1 MKKKIIFYI
10 LIISYLC
17 LKQVSSI
24 ENKIIIKVNNEIIT
38 SFDLEQE
45 EKYLVVLNQSLKKID
60 KNKLKILAT
69 DSIIKETI
77 KEIELIKFFQLEN
90 ALEDPILSQIIQ
102 NLYQT
107 IGFQSEKEFENYLQS
122 QNLNFK
128 SVKKKLAIEMLWNNL
143 IFEKFNNRIIID
155 ELEIKDNLD
164 KDIKKIGLSKDLFL
178 SEILI
183 KNSKDL
189 KLDSIYSEILKSI
202 KDVGFATTANI
213 FSKSDSAKI
222 GGKIGWIKETSLS
235 NRIQKILINLK
246 KGQISKPIKLNEN
259 YLILRIDDVKFYKKN
274 FNKEEILSKRI
285 LYEKNQQLEQFSL
298 AYFNKIKQNTQINEF

>member
-10 LIISYLC
+10 LIISYIC

-60 KNKLKILAT
+60 KNQLKNLAT
-69 DSIIKETI
+69 DSIIKEKI
-77 KEIELIKFFQLEN
+77 KEIELIKFFQLES
-90 ALEDPILSQIIQ
+90 ALEDPILSKIIQ

-107 IGFQSEKEFENYLQS
+107 IGFQSEKEFENYLES

-189 KLDSIYSEILKSI
+189 KLDLIYSEILRSI
-202 KDVGFATTANI
+202 NDVGFATTANI

-235 NRIQKILINLK
+235 NRIQKFLINLK

-259 YLILRIDDVKFYKKN
+259 YLILRIDDVKFYKKT
-274 FNKEEILSKRI
+274 FNKEEILSNRI

>member
-45 EKYLVVLNQSLKKID
+45 EKYLLVLNQSLKKIG

-69 DSIIKETI
+69 DSIIKEKI
-77 KEIELIKFFQLEN
+77 KEIELIKFFQIES
-90 ALEDPILSQIIQ
+90 ALEDPILRQIIQ

-107 IGFQSEKEFENYLQS
+107 IGFQSEKEFEIYLES
-122 QNLNFK
+122 QNLNLK

-164 KDIKKIGLSKDLFL
+164 KEIKKIGLSKELFL

-183 KNSKDL
+183 KDSKDL

-202 KDVGFATTANI
+202 KDVGFAATANI

-235 NRIQKILINLK
+235 NHIQKFLINLK

-259 YLILRIDDVKFYKKN
+259 YLILRIDDVKFYKKT
-274 FNKEEILSKRI
+274 FNKEELLSKKI

>member
-1 MKKKIIFYI
+1 MKKKIILYI

-24 ENKIIIKVNNEIIT
+24 ENKIIIKVNSEIIT

-45 EKYLVVLNQSLKKID
+45 ERYLLVLNQSLKKIG

-69 DSIIKETI
+69 DSIIKEKI
-77 KEIELIKFFQLEN
+77 KEIELIKFFQLES
-90 ALEDPILSQIIQ
+90 ALEDPILRQIIQ

-107 IGFQSEKEFENYLQS
+107 IGFQSEKEFEIYLES
-122 QNLNFK
+122 QNLNLK
-128 SVKKKLAIEMLWNNL
+128 SVKKKLAIETLWNNL

-155 ELEIKDNLD
+155 ESEIKDNLD
-164 KDIKKIGLSKDLFL
+164 KEIKKIGLSKELFL

-183 KNSKDL
+183 KDSKDL

-202 KDVGFATTANI
+202 KDVGFAATANI

-235 NRIQKILINLK
+235 NQIQKFLINLK
-246 KGQISKPIKLNEN
+246 KGQISKTIKLNEN

-274 FNKEEILSKRI
+274 FNKEELLSKKI